1 MRDDTVLFIITHQR
15 AEKQLTL
22 NYLKKAGYSGE
33 IFLVVDNKDKD
44 LEMYKKKYK
53 DMLLIFDKE
62 DYAKDVDAHIN
73 KFPMNGA
80 LFARN
85 ACIDFAKKMKKEF
98 YCVCDDD
105 IQCVKLKDS
114 RSGKLETTKITKRID
129 EIISYLIGYM
139 EKTVITALGIPED
152 GAYIGGVNQN
162 VKDGIKF
169 TLSKFMLYRTKE
181 PVIYESIMW
190 EDAAAVMRD
199 LSIGKVEFSPMIL
212 SVTAPENGTNAGGC
226 QELYKKS
233 SNYAN
238 AFMVLMARP
247 DTVKIT
253 YKKDDFIM
261 RISKTTLPPY
271 IINQH
276 YKKNGEKVSM

>member
-85 ACIDFAKKMKKEF
+85 ACIDFAKKMKKNF
-98 YCVCDDD
+98 TAYAMM
-105 IQCVKLKDS
+105 
-114 RSGKLETTKITKRID
+114 
-129 EIISYLIGYM
+129 IS
-139 EKTVITALGIPED
+139 
-152 GAYIGGVNQN
+152 
-162 VKDGIKF
+162 
-169 TLSKFMLYRTKE
+169 
-181 PVIYESIMW
+181 
-190 EDAAAVMRD
+190 
-199 LSIGKVEFSPMIL
+199 
-212 SVTAPENGTNAGGC
+212 NA
-226 QELYKKS
+226 
-233 SNYAN
+233 
-238 AFMVLMARP
+238 
-247 DTVKIT
+247 
-253 YKKDDFIM
+253 
-261 RISKTTLPPY
+261 
-271 IINQH
+271 
-276 YKKNGEKVSM
+276 

>member
-1 MRDDTVLFIITHQR
+1 M
-15 AEKQLTL
+15 
-22 NYLKKAGYSGE
+22 
-33 IFLVVDNKDKD
+33 
-44 LEMYKKKYK
+44 
-53 DMLLIFDKE
+53 
-62 DYAKDVDAHIN
+62 
-73 KFPMNGA
+73 
-80 LFARN
+80 
-85 ACIDFAKKMKKEF
+85 
-98 YCVCDDD
+98 
-105 IQCVKLKDS
+105 
-114 RSGKLETTKITKRID
+114 ETTKITKRID

-261 RISKTTLPPY
+261 RISKTTLHPY

>member
-1 MRDDTVLFIITHQR
+1 M
-15 AEKQLTL
+15 
-22 NYLKKAGYSGE
+22 
-33 IFLVVDNKDKD
+33 VDNKDKD

-261 RISKTTLPPY
+261 RISKTTLHPY